1 MSVWLDSPG
10 SRPRDRIALPA
21 GLAVVLVG
29 LALVVGEARFRVAEA
44 RVSAW
49 VLRLVRLRPASS
61 LGDNVVFPLHGQWVG
76 FSLSVACTA
85 ALLIMPFFIVAG
97 LLMLSGRVDRR
108 RALVALALTSV
119 IIFIVNQL
127 RMLVIAGSMMLWGFK
142 SGYERSH
149 ILLGTVLST
158 VGVIIGII
166 IFCWMLVSS
175 PDGRRRGVR
184 T

>member
-1 MSVWLDSPG
+1 M
-10 SRPRDRIALPA
+10 
-21 GLAVVLVG
+21 
-29 LALVVGEARFRVAEA
+29 
-44 RVSAW
+44 SAW

-61 LGDNVVFPLHGQWVG
+61 LGDNVIFPLHGQWVG
-76 FSLSVACTA
+76 YSLSVACTA

-97 LLMLSGRVDRR
+97 LLIVSGRVDRR
-108 RALVALALTSV
+108 RALGAGPHVV
-119 IIFIVNQL
+119 IIFVVNQL
-127 RMLVIAGSMMLWGFK
+127 RMLVIAGSMMLWGFR

-184 T
+184 S

>member
-1 MSVWLDSPG
+1 MSVWVDSPD
-10 SRPRDRIALPA
+10 SQPRDRIALPA
-21 GLAVVLVG
+21 GLAVVALG
-29 LALVVGEARFRVAEA
+29 LALVIGEARFRVTEA

-49 VLRLVRLRPASS
+49 ILRLVRMRPASS
-61 LGDNVVFPLHGQWVG
+61 LGDNVIFPLHGRWVG
-76 FSLSVACTA
+76 YSLSVACTA

-97 LLMLSGRVDRR
+97 LLILSGRVDRR
-108 RALVALALTSV
+108 RALGALALTSV
-119 IIFIVNQL
+119 IIFVVNQL
-127 RMLVIAGSMMLWGFK
+127 RMLVIAGSMMLWGFT

-166 IFCWMLVSS
+166 IFCWMLVST